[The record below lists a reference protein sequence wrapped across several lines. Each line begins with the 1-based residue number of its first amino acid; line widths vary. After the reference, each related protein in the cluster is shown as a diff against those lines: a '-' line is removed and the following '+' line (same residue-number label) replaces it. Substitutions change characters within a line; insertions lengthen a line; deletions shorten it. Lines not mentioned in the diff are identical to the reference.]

1 MADALSRVLI
11 VDDSAVLREM
21 LKLVFKV
28 HCEEVLIA
36 SGVREAIETLDQNP
50 EISLVISDVIMP
62 DGSGFDLLRH
72 VSSRDVPRPQVILL
86 TGRPVEEDQRRATE
100 MGAIGYLGKP
110 TSFREINRA
119 LRRRE
124 AESWNAAR
132 PERRRTLGRAFLVD
146 PARQGFSE
154 LAWEIHDL
162 SRTGAF
168 LETNAPLPVGTT
180 LHLSME
186 LGDATA
192 RVQVE
197 VVRVQEPSWGRV
209 GGVGVVFRDI
219 DENARGILER
229 HVAEAADQVY

>member
-1 MADALSRVLI
+1 MVDALSRVLI

-21 LKLVFKV
+21 LKLVFKL

-36 SGVREAIETLDQNP
+36 SGVREAIETLDRNA

-72 VSSRDVPRPQVILL
+72 VSSRDAPRPEMILL

-110 TSFREINRA
+110 TSFREISRV
-119 LRRRE
+119 LRRRQT
-124 AESWNAAR
+124 ESWNAAR
-132 PERRRTLGRAFLVD
+132 PERCRTLGRAFLAD
-146 PARQGFSE
+146 PARQEFSQ

-168 LETNAPLPVGTT
+168 LETNAPLPVGTGI
-180 LHLSME
+180 HLSLS
-186 LGDATA
+186 LGGATA

-209 GGVGVVFRDI
+209 GGVGVVFRDL
-219 DENARGILER
+219 DEDAREILER
-229 HVAEAADQVY
+229 HVAEAADELY